1 MIFRYGFITLLFI
14 VFIFEGTVYQVFAP
28 DFRGSDLLYIPRILF
43 MLILTA
49 GIFRGRGFGLA
60 YGIIFGVLYD
70 IVYSEV
76 LGVYTFGFGLFAY
89 LLALSFPFVKQNLSI
104 TVLIVIT
111 GVVCLEYY
119 VYGMMSLVGLT
130 GMPHE
135 DFFSGR
141 LIPTVLMNTGIM
153 IVLVWPM
160 KKWFEYIERRIQD
173 SDG

>member
-1 MIFRYGFITLLFI
+1 MIFRYGFLTLLFL

-28 DFRGSDLLYIPRILF
+28 DFRGSNLLYIPRFLF

-60 YGIIFGVLYD
+60 YGVTFGAMYD

-76 LGVYTFGFGLFAY
+76 LGIYTFGFGLFAY
-89 LLALSFPFVKQNLSI
+89 LLALSFPFVKQHLSVI
-104 TVLIVIT
+104 VLIVIT

-119 VYGMMSLVGLT
+119 VYGMMSLVGLAAV
-130 GMPHE
+130 PHE
-135 DFFSGR
+135 AFLFDR
-141 LIPTVLMNTGIM
+141 LVPTVLMNTAVM

-160 KKWFEYIERRIQD
+160 KKWFDYIERHIQD

>member
-14 VFIFEGTVYQVFAP
+14 LFIFEGTVYQVFAP
-28 DFRGSDLLYIPRILF
+28 DFRGTDLLFIPRVLF

-49 GIFRGRGFGLA
+49 GIFRGRAFGTG
-60 YGIIFGVLYD
+60 YGILFGALFD

-89 LLALSFPFVKQNLSI
+89 LLSLSFPFVKRNLSLI
-104 TVLIVIT
+104 VLIVIT

-130 GMPHE
+130 AMPHE
-135 DFFSGR
+135 NFFSVR
-141 LIPTVLMNTGIM
+141 LVPTVLMNLGVMVIL
-153 IVLVWPM
+153 IWPM
-160 KKWFEYIERRIQD
+160 KKWFEYIERRIND
-173 SDG
+173 SD